1 MRARFGLGEALTFIG
16 AAVMIVSVFLF
27 WTEGVGGGSPFQA
40 IDSEGLAI
48 PFFIVAALCFGAFA
62 ARARGVLPALAFVG
76 LGFAGLALVGNFAYE
91 FFAEFH
97 YALGDLREGFYVA
110 GAGGLLVFIGGFLKI
125 R

>member
-48 PFFIVAALCFGAFA
+48 PLFMVAALCFGAFA
-62 ARARGVLPALAFVG
+62 ARARGMLSALAFVG